1 MTFLAPQSLSEFAVK
16 LRSFLNQDSTIC
28 MYKKNQYRFGRPEED
43 IFFSQAKSTNASDVM
58 CRVHE
63 GEPCSMYN
71 IWVLVTILRLSIDGP
86 VQSNVF

>member
-1 MTFLAPQSLSEFAVK
+1 MCNHFFETDF
-16 LRSFLNQDSTIC
+16 
-28 MYKKNQYRFGRPEED
+28 MYKKKSLFGLEDQKED

-58 CRVHE
+58 YRVH
-63 GEPCSMYN
+63 GTRRGMYN